1 MGEWASNVNSS
12 VPRGSPQRRDIKV
25 SNVKTTPPIRTRVRS
40 RAGPLPAPVTEE
52 DLRAM
57 AQYLFEKRDDGD
69 IRRYNSLRWRE
80 FAQRPEVSIFS
91 WMLCVRR

>member
-1 MGEWASNVNSS
+1 MSDADSPA
-12 VPRGSPQRRDIKV
+12 PRGSPLRRDIKAG
-25 SNVKTTPPIRTRVRS
+25 NVKTTPPIRTRVRS

-57 AQYLFEKRDDGD
+57 AQYLLKKGDDGD